1 MPIDSGDTAWVIT
14 ATALVMIMTPALGFF
29 YGGLVRRKNL
39 VATIVQCLVIFSVV
53 SLVWALWGYTLTFGP
68 SFHGFI
74 GDLSRFGLNNVGAAP
89 NPAYSATIP
98 ELLYFAFQ
106 LKFAAITPALII
118 GAFAGRARLKPLLIF
133 IVAWTTFIYVPI
145 AMWIWNPGGW
155 LHGVGVVDFAGGLV
169 VHTSAGVSA
178 VAAALVI
185 GRRKEEEVRETRPN
199 NVPYV
204 ILGTAL
210 LWFGWFGFNAG
221 SALAANGVAVNAL
234 VVTNLAAA
242 ASGVTWMMVDW
253 LRNGRPSAV
262 GMAVGAVCGL
272 AAVTPASGFVGP
284 TGSLI
289 IGVVA
294 GLMCNLIANWRARTT
309 LDDSLDVF
317 ACHGA
322 GGIWGTIATGLFAST
337 AINAAGPN
345 GLVFG
350 NPHQAVVQL
359 FGVIVVAAFAFA
371 GSYLLLKVINV
382 FSPLR
387 VDPAHEEVGLDIAE
401 FGEQAY
407 EPTHT
412 IGAAANLPTPQ
423 PFRPRGTLPGAIRRA
438 ARALPAMVARA
449 RPLRANR
456 LYRRRTLPVS
466 VDPDAAPAT
475 IG

>member
-1 MPIDSGDTAWVIT
+1 VALDSGDIAWVIT

-39 VATIVQCLVIFSVV
+39 VATIVQCLMIFSVI
-53 SLVWALWGYTLTFGP
+53 SLVWALWGYTMTFGP
-68 SFHGFI
+68 AFHGFI
-74 GDLSRFGLNNVGAAP
+74 GDLSDFGLLNVGAAP
-89 NPAYSATIP
+89 DPAYSSTIP
-98 ELLYFAFQ
+98 ALLYFAFQ

-118 GAFAGRARLKPLLIF
+118 GAFAGRVRLKSLLIF
-133 IVAWTTFIYVPI
+133 MVAWTTLIYVPI

-155 LHGVGVVDFAGGLV
+155 LHIFGVVDFAGGLV

-185 GRRKEEEVRETRPN
+185 GRATEFGKQSRPN

-210 LWFGWFGFNAG
+210 LWFGWFGFNGG
-221 SALAANGVAVNAL
+221 SALAANALAVNAL
-234 VVTNLAAA
+234 VDTNLAAA
-242 ASGVTWMMVDW
+242 AAGVSWMLVDW
-253 LRNGRPSAV
+253 VRKGRPSAV

-284 TGSLI
+284 APSMI

-294 GLMCNLIANWRARTT
+294 GVLCNFIASWRARTT

-322 GGIWGTIATGLFAST
+322 GGMWGTIATGLFAST

-345 GLVFG
+345 GLFYG
-350 NPHQAVVQL
+350 NPHQAVIQL
-359 FGVIVVAAFAFA
+359 VGVAVVASFAFV
-371 GSYLLLKVINV
+371 GTYVLLRAINI

-387 VDPAHEEVGLDIAE
+387 VDPAGEAAGLDVAE
-401 FGEQAY
+401 FGEEAY
-407 EPTHT
+407 D
-412 IGAAANLPTPQ
+412 
-423 PFRPRGTLPGAIRRA
+423 PGEGEA
-438 ARALPAMVARA
+438 P
-449 RPLRANR
+449 
-456 LYRRRTLPVS
+456 PVS
-466 VDPDAAPAT
+466 
-475 IG
+475 G